1 MKKEYVYFFKHNDI
15 SAIKI
20 GKTSGES
27 VLDRFKSFKTYSP
40 FGSEIVGFFETDD
53 GHRDERELHARFENL
68 RLHGEFFDISKD
80 VVKGILH
87 EKNADY
93 NKSLKI
99 FNEWIAD
106 NNNDSDKLLSLMK
119 EAGQNDKIKKSKII
133 SDKVLDYINAGNFGY
148 NVIYEFGKE
157 YKKLLSH
164 IHPEKCSVMAFKR
177 SLLYAARQNGLVLE
191 TKRNRQKYNRHEFF
205 FKDE

>member
-80 VVKGILH
+80 IVKGILH

-119 EAGQNDKIKKSKII
+119 SAGQKDTIKKSNII
-133 SDKVLDYINAGNFGY
+133 SDKVLNYIKSTNFEY
-148 NVIYEFGKE
+148 NTFYEFGKE
-157 YKKLLSH
+157 YNKMLSK
-164 IHPEKCSVMAFKR
+164 ISPEKCSVMAFKR

-191 TKRNRQKYNRHEFF
+191 TKRNRQKYNRHEFC